1 MRFRLHRIDTRRWKA
16 VPDEANNR
24 ILFEPEAIEPDL
36 KEIQERTLDNAE
48 ESNRFSA
55 LFLWAKNE
63 IEHKKHDHEYYPTWS
78 KALEEAKALYKN
90 IQPVDSSDVISN
102 FVILRDGSGITTGAA
117 VFIRDYW
124 RKLSDKDKN
133 WCAKRVIQAV
143 KKHADTDSSFVASD
157 VLDHDGAGA
166 AASVLPV
173 LLDISDNDDER
184 LEIKRLIIT
193 ALTHANENV
202 RLQAA
207 NGIRGHLWQRDQEFA
222 EKCIARA
229 IKYARFKK
237 EHEPEIRQI
246 YFGTNEDREAAR
258 IQWQAKK
265 DAFRDQFARG
275 ELGNELKQI
284 TFATH
289 SSRYILSP
297 CLMIPDGSKETKHI
311 ELFSQMLM
319 LFFAVEQNREKY
331 YQGQDNTLE
340 IDPKITFGFIQRF
353 ATYLYSL
360 HPSEFQ
366 DYINLLKTGCKIAP
380 AFTSSVL
387 LHVALT
393 SEQQEKKEVYWKLWK
408 KLSVTVQQ
416 IALKKSAEDS
426 SNREQGE
433 SRKLIRGMLHADT
446 PWQKLDYKNQEMTL
460 GKELLLEFAE
470 HAGTNQD
477 VFEALASLIYHFPK
491 IFFEEGIHILARHQ
505 GKDKGNR
512 LISRSNTAFYL
523 ENAIQRFLQIDHPGP
538 LPRKMHDSCFTLLN
552 ALVETASS
560 RAYYLREHLI
570 RSRKVL

>member
-1 MRFRLHRIDTRRWKA
+1 M
-16 VPDEANNR
+16 DE
-24 ILFEPEAIEPDL
+24 IY
-36 KEIQERTLDNAE
+36 RTIVD
-48 ESNRFSA
+48 
-55 LFLWAKNE
+55 
-63 IEHKKHDHEYYPTWS
+63 
-78 KALEEAKALYKN
+78 EAKALYKN
-90 IQPVDSSDVISN
+90 IQPINSSDVISN
-102 FVILRDGSGITTGAA
+102 FVMLRDGSGTTIAAA

-133 WCAKRVIQAV
+133 WCAKRIIQAV
-143 KKHADTDSSFVASD
+143 KKHADTDSSFAASG

-173 LLDISDNDDER
+173 LLDISDNDDEK

-193 ALTHANENV
+193 ALTPLNENV

-207 NGIRGHLWQRDQEFA
+207 NGIREHLWQRDPEFA
-222 EKCIARA
+222 EKCIAGA

-246 YFGTNEDREAAR
+246 YFGTNEDREAAK

-297 CLMIPDGSKETKHI
+297 CLMIPDGSKETEHI

-331 YQGQDNTLE
+331 YQEQDNTLE

-366 DYINLLKTGCKIAP
+366 NYIDLLKIGCETAP
-380 AFTSSVL
+380 GFTYSVL
-387 LHVALT
+387 LHVEAV
-393 SEQQEKKEVYWKLWK
+393 SEPERQGSKEIYWQLWGQ
-408 KLSVTVQQ
+408 LSETVQQ
-416 IALKKSAEDS
+416 IALKKADDNYSDS
-426 SNREQGE
+426 QQGE
-433 SRKLIRGMLHADT
+433 SRKLIRGMLYANAD
-446 PWQKLDYKNQEMTL
+446 WQKFDYEYESQGIAL
-460 GKELLLEFAE
+460 GKDLLLEFTE
-470 HAGTNQD
+470 NAGTNQD

-491 IFFEEGIHILARHQ
+491 IFFEDGIHILARHQ
-505 GKDKGNR
+505 DEEKSNR
-512 LISRSNTAFYL
+512 LISHSNTAFYL

-538 LPRKMHDSCFTLLN
+538 LPRKMHDSCFILLN

-570 RSRKVL
+570 RSRKIL